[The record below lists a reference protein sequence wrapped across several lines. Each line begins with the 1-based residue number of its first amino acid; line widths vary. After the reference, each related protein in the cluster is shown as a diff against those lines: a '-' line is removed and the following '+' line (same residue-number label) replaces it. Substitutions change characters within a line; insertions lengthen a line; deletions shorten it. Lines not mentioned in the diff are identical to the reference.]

1 MNTKNTRRRGAAAGA
16 FTLVELLVVIA
27 IIMLLAGILVPTVQT
42 AIRSAYVAR
51 SRTRISELDDGCRQY
66 KQDTKYFPGQ
76 LNSSVMPGKTGSEVL
91 AEAMFTKVVPD
102 TPPTY
107 VYPTSNYATYK
118 QSDLLTAGD
127 AAPFSSTHFDGM
139 IADHFP
145 IEKRPILYYPARF
158 GVSGRAQYVETDN
171 SAITGTWSAFTTFIQ
186 DGSFGEGDTPFNAGE
201 FLLIAAGADRTFADT
216 DNVQNWGK

>member
-1 MNTKNTRRRGAAAGA
+1 MNIKSTARRAAAARA

-51 SRTRISELDDGCRQY
+51 SKTRIGELDDGCRQY

-76 LNSSVMPGKTGSEVL
+76 LDSSVLGTMSGAQVL
-91 AEAMFTKVVPD
+91 AKAMFTKGAA
-102 TPPTY
+102 
-107 VYPTSNYATYK
+107 YPTSNYATYK
-118 QSDLLTAGD
+118 ESDLLTTSDG
-127 AAPFSSTHFDGM
+127 APFASTHFGGT

-145 IEKRPILYYPARF
+145 VEKRPILYYPSRF
-158 GVSGRAQYVETDN
+158 GVSGRSQYVFSDN
-171 SAITGTWSAFTTFIQ
+171 DQLTGAWSGWSTYIQ
-186 DGSFGEGDTPFNAGE
+186 DGSFGESDTPFNAGE
-201 FLLIAAGADRTFADT
+201 FLLIAAGADENREFADG